1 MIVALFALAAAMVIG
16 GSAAVVQGFPFVR
29 LESGLAMVIAGS
41 VAASAGAVLGGLG
54 VVAMYLRR
62 VERRLGSRAVPVPT
76 ALPPFP
82 DLPRADLPRA
92 EVPAPRPILPAALG
106 GAAGLGGGTLAASG
120 RRQAEPT
127 FEDTLFEPA
136 PPEPVREPELPM
148 PGLEPKPPQSAESPA
163 ETPAEESVQHVAG
176 LPASGEESAEPA
188 RPAADASRS
197 AEVEPLPPAAEPASE
212 PRDGAGPD
220 GDLFVRPDAAEADR
234 PELRPSLD
242 AVEESPAPPVPEPE
256 APRPNREVVGKY
268 ASGGNTYVMFADG
281 SIEAET
287 PQGRFTFASLDEL
300 KAFVDAG
307 GERSTRGA
315 A

>member
-54 VVAMYLRR
+54 VVAVYLRR
-62 VERRLGSRAVPVPT
+62 VERGLGTRAVPVPT

-82 DLPRADLPRA
+82 DLPRTDLPRA
-92 EVPAPRPILPAALG
+92 EAPAPRPILPAALG
-106 GAAGLGGGTLAASG
+106 GAAGLGGAALAANG

-136 PPEPVREPELPM
+136 PPESSREPELPM
-148 PGLEPKPPQSAESPA
+148 PGLEPRSSQA
-163 ETPAEESVQHVAG
+163 AEERTEEPMQDVAD
-176 LPASGEESAEPA
+176 LPRTGEESAQPLQPSAEASRAVEPEPA
-188 RPAADASRS
+188 DGVDPEDALL
-197 AEVEPLPPAAEPASE
+197 A
-212 PRDGAGPD
+212 
-220 GDLFVRPDAAEADR
+220 RPDAAEPDR

-242 AVEESPAPPVPEPE
+242 AAEEPAEPSAPEPAP
-256 APRPNREVVGKY
+256 PRPNREVVGKY

-287 PQGRFTFASLDEL
+287 PQGRFTFGSLDEL
-300 KAFVDAG
+300 KTFVDAG